1 MISISLASTFVNWKY
16 LKDMNNDYKAREP
29 KSTGN
34 VIKRVV
40 CTQTKIQ
47 IVFVPVALI
56 SAWIVHQDFELPV
69 WFQYSM
75 CYRIYVIEGLRIY
88 VGFTSLV
95 IASMRYT
102 FVVHQDGVLQYGVEQ
117 WKTLFYRGSILIP
130 LVIEI
135 LRACTFPRAGFL
147 QELKVKSPN
156 SICLEPIWESHN
168 ITDLKVNLGK
178 RGVSPIYYFVHHYA
192 SEDITHYISKFVQ
205 LLSLCIM
212 SNVMEGI
219 LYWRTF
225 SYIKRYNKHNL
236 FESLLHVTFLYIK
249 KQI

>member
-56 SAWIVHQDFELPV
+56 SAWIVHQDFELPM

-75 CYRIYVIEGLRIY
+75 CYRIYILTGIRIY

-95 IASMRYT
+95 IAAMRYT
-102 FVVHQDGVLQYGVEQ
+102 FVVHQNSILQYGVDQ
-117 WKTLFYRGSILIP
+117 WKTLFYRAGIVIP

-135 LRACTFPRAGFL
+135 LNSCTLPKAGFL
-147 QELKVKSPN
+147 AELEVEIPN
-156 SICLEPIWESHN
+156 SICLGSNWESHN
-168 ITDLKVNLGK
+168 ITDVKLSLRK
-178 RGVSPIYYFVHHYA
+178 RGGSPIYSFVHHYA
-192 SEDITHYISKFVQ
+192 SEEITYYISKCAQ
-205 LLSLCIM
+205 LLTLCIM
-212 SNVMEGI
+212 SNVVEGI
-219 LYWRTF
+219 LYWKTF
-225 SYIKRYNKHNL
+225 AYIKRYSKRNL
-236 FESLLHVTFLYIK
+236 FEHYFYLYL
-249 KQI
+249 